1 MMRRLTGAAL
11 VAFIALLVFGSVPA
25 LGFDRAANEAT
36 MLRLINHARTSRGL
50 AAVKTISSLDRAA
63 LLHSRDMI
71 AHDYFS
77 HSSRSGAT
85 LAGRARSEGYPT
97 SGSSLGEVIALGSS
111 SKGTPESMFKGW
123 MRSSGHRQIILTKRW
138 RDVGLG
144 CARGTYKGYSGVVIF
159 TVDFGRR

>member
-1 MMRRLTGAAL
+1 MKRRLTGVVL
-11 VAFIALLVFGSVPA
+11 IALFATLAGAVPA
-25 LGFDRAANEAT
+25 LAFDHSANEAT
-36 MLRLINHARTSRGL
+36 MLRLLNHARTSRGL
-50 AAVKTISSLDRAA
+50 AAVTTVSSLHRAA

-77 HSSRSGAT
+77 HTSRGGAT
-85 LAGRARSEGYPT
+85 LAGRARSAGYPT
-97 SGSSLGEVIALGSS
+97 SGSALGEVIALGSS
-111 SKGTPESMFKGW
+111 SKGTPEYIFRSW

-144 CARGTYKGYSGVVIF
+144 CARGTYKGFSGVVVF